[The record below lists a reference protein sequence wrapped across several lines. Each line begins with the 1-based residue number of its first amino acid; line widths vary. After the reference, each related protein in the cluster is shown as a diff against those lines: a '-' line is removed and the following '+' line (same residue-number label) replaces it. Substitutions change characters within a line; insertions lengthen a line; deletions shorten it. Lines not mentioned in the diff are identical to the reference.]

1 MARRAAKSSVSPLR
15 VTEVTTKL
23 KQFLKKN
30 ILFENG
36 FKSVSKQFTT
46 DKQYIQNTWKTVIVI
61 NEFSYLYFQVK
72 QFLKIP
78 AEKLYGM
85 ISFDSYA
92 IVYMQKREKV
102 STLRGFV
109 ASKNMWHR
117 YDKNEKQNNPLI
129 EQFG

>member
-1 MARRAAKSSVSPLR
+1 LRDSHSDKRIFLSLFSSE
-15 VTEVTTKL
+15 T
-23 KQFLKKN
+23 
-30 ILFENG
+30 I
-36 FKSVSKQFTT
+36 
-46 DKQYIQNTWKTVIVI
+46 
-61 NEFSYLYFQVK
+61 
-72 QFLKIP
+72 LKIP
-78 AEKLYGM
+78 AEKLYGI

-129 EQFG
+129 EQSD